1 MQLLEQKSFIKGI
14 PPFDKINQII
24 LDKVVANLDI
34 AYFKKDE
41 VLMSKADT
49 PLFLYFIIKGKV
61 QERDEDEVI
70 SLFCHHEFFD
80 AVSLIEN
87 HLKHDFI
94 AIDESICYI
103 LPRDIFIEILH
114 EDVSFEQYFF
124 QSISQ
129 KLSTNKADE
138 QNQEL
143 INFMVSRVKD
153 AYLQK
158 PLIVDCKLSIY
169 NCVLLM
175 KDESIDSLLVD
186 KDGDIG
192 IVTDS
197 DFREKFIL
205 QRLSADEN
213 IGKLASFGLIGVDAN
228 EFLFN
233 AQLTMTK
240 HNIKRLIVKDSEQN
254 LVGVL
259 DQISLSS
266 FFASHT
272 YAISN
277 EIEVAQNID
286 DLRKVS
292 EKLIR
297 VTKALFAKGV
307 KVRYISKLIS
317 QLNSKIF
324 QKLFLL
330 TAPKQLLEYSA
341 LIVMGSE
348 GREEQ
353 ILKTDQDNAL
363 ILSDNLQI
371 DKEDLESFTISFTE
385 TLISFGYPKC
395 DGNIMISNPKWVMS
409 ESDFQKKISY
419 WVDLQNSDGFM
430 NLAIIYDAM
439 SVAGDSRLL
448 ENIKSYLLKHIEPSN
463 VFFSHFARASLSF
476 ETPLGLFSDFVSDE
490 NGLDIKKGGLFAIV
504 HGVRS
509 LSIEHKILETNTVI
523 RLKKLNDLGVIDRE
537 LSGDLIESFTFFL
550 NLRLSSNLNHL
561 GRGEDTSNY
570 IDPKKLSKIEKDLLK
585 DALKI
590 VDQFKK
596 FLTYHYKLNLLG

>member
-14 PPFDKINQII
+14 PPFDKINQTI
-24 LDKVVANLDI
+24 LDKVVENLDI

-49 PLFLYFIIKGKV
+49 PQFLYFIIKGKV
-61 QERDEDEVI
+61 QERDEDEVV

-114 EDVSFEQYFF
+114 EDISFEQYFF

-129 KLSTNKADE
+129 KLSSNKADE

-158 PLIVDCKLSIY
+158 PLIVDRKLSIY
-169 NCVLLM
+169 DSVKTM
-175 KDESIDSLLVD
+175 KTESISSLLVN
-186 KDGDIG
+186 KNGEIG
-192 IVTDS
+192 IVTDT

-205 QRLSADEN
+205 QRLSVDEE
-213 IGKLASFGLIGVDAN
+213 IGKLASFGLIGVDEN

-254 LVGVL
+254 LVGIL

-277 EIEVAQNID
+277 EIEVAQDIN
-286 DLRKVS
+286 DLKKVS

-317 QLNSKIF
+317 QLNGKIF

-330 TAPKQLLEYSA
+330 TAPKKLLDYSS

-363 ILSDNLQI
+363 ILSDELQI
-371 DKEDLESFTISFTE
+371 DKEDLENFTASFTD

-395 DGNIMISNPKWVMS
+395 DGNIMVSNHEWVMS
-409 ESDFQKKISY
+409 ESDFKNQILD
-419 WVDLQNSDGFM
+419 WIDIQNSDGFM
-430 NLAIIYDAM
+430 NLAIIYDAI
-439 SVAGDSRLL
+439 SVAGDSILL
-448 ENIKSYLLKHIEPSN
+448 GNIKSYLLKHIEPSSA
-463 VFFSHFARASLSF
+463 FFSHFARASLNF
-476 ETPLGLFSDFVSDE
+476 ETPLGLFSDFVSDK
-490 NGLDIKKGGLFAIV
+490 NGIDIKKGGLFAIV

-509 LSIEHKILETNTVI
+509 LSIEHKIVETNTVI
-523 RLKKLNDLGVIDRE
+523 RIKKLNDLGVIDRE

-550 NLRLSSNLNHL
+550 NLRLSSNLDHL
-561 GRGEDTSNY
+561 ARDEDTSNY
-570 IDPKKLSKIEKDLLK
+570 INPKKLSKIEKDLLK

>member
-1 MQLLEQKSFIKGI
+1 
-14 PPFDKINQII
+14 
-24 LDKVVANLDI
+24 
-34 AYFKKDE
+34 
-41 VLMSKADT
+41 
-49 PLFLYFIIKGKV
+49 
-61 QERDEDEVI
+61 
-70 SLFCHHEFFD
+70 
-80 AVSLIEN
+80 
-87 HLKHDFI
+87 
-94 AIDESICYI
+94 
-103 LPRDIFIEILH
+103 
-114 EDVSFEQYFF
+114 
-124 QSISQ
+124 
-129 KLSTNKADE
+129 
-138 QNQEL
+138 
-143 INFMVSRVKD
+143 
-153 AYLQK
+153 
-158 PLIVDCKLSIY
+158 
-169 NCVLLM
+169 
-175 KDESIDSLLVD
+175 
-186 KDGDIG
+186 
-192 IVTDS
+192 
-197 DFREKFIL
+197 
-205 QRLSADEN
+205 
-213 IGKLASFGLIGVDAN
+213 
-228 EFLFN
+228 
-233 AQLTMTK
+233 
-240 HNIKRLIVKDSEQN
+240 
-254 LVGVL
+254 
-259 DQISLSS
+259 
-266 FFASHT
+266 
-272 YAISN
+272 
-277 EIEVAQNID
+277 
-286 DLRKVS
+286 
-292 EKLIR
+292 
-297 VTKALFAKGV
+297 
-307 KVRYISKLIS
+307 
-317 QLNSKIF
+317 
-324 QKLFLL
+324 LL

-448 ENIKSYLLKHIEPSN
+448 ENIKGYLLKHIEPSN

>member
-1 MQLLEQKSFIKGI
+1 MQLLEQKSFIRGI
-14 PPFDKINQII
+14 PPFDKISQIV
-24 LDKVVANLDI
+24 LDKVVENLDI

-41 VLMSKADT
+41 VLMSKAKA
-49 PLFLYFIIKGKV
+49 PEFLYFIIKGRV
-61 QERDEDEVI
+61 QERDDDKVI

-80 AVSLIEN
+80 AVSLIEK

-94 AIDESICYI
+94 AVEESICYI
-103 LPRDIFIEILH
+103 LPRDIFMEILH
-114 EDVSFEQYFF
+114 EDIGFEQYFF

-129 KLSTNKADE
+129 KLSNIQADA

-158 PLIVDCKLSIY
+158 PLIVDQKLSIY
-169 NCVLLM
+169 DCVKLM
-175 KDESIDSLLVD
+175 KKESIDSLLVD
-186 KDGDIG
+186 KNGEIG
-192 IVTDS
+192 IVTDT

-205 QRLSADEN
+205 QRVSVDDD
-213 IGKLASFGLIGVDAN
+213 IVKLASFGLIDIAEN

-233 AQLTMTK
+233 AQLKMTK
-240 HNIKRLIVKDSEQN
+240 HGIKRLIVKDGDKN
-254 LVGVL
+254 IVGIL

-286 DLRKVS
+286 DLKRVS

-297 VTKALFAKGV
+297 VTKSLFAKGV

-317 QLNSKIF
+317 QLNGKIF
-324 QKLFLL
+324 QKLFLI
-330 TAPKQLLEYSA
+330 TAPKVLLDSST

-363 ILSDNLQI
+363 ILADNIQI
-371 DKEDLESFTISFTE
+371 DKEELENFTTNFIN

-395 DGNIMISNPKWVMS
+395 DGNIMLSNREWVMS
-409 ESDFQKKISY
+409 ESLFKKQILH
-419 WVDLQNSDGFM
+419 WVDFQNSDGFM
-430 NLAIIYDAM
+430 KLAILYDGI
-439 SVAGDSRLL
+439 SVAGDSKLL
-448 ENIKSYLLKHIEPSN
+448 DSVKEYLVKNIEPSSA
-463 VFFSHFARASLSF
+463 FFSHFAKASLSF
-476 ETPLGLFSDFVSDE
+476 ETPLGLFTNFIVDE
-490 NGLDIKKGGLFAIV
+490 NGLDIKKGALFAIV

-509 LSIEHKILETNTVI
+509 LSIEHALKETNTVL

-550 NLRLSSNLNHL
+550 NIRLSSNLERL
-561 GRGEDTSNY
+561 GRGDKTSNS
-570 IDPKKLSKIEKDLLK
+570 INPKKLSKIEKDLLK